1 MNDAKYILLIRLR
14 SIGDIVFTLPAVH
27 RVRENFPGARI
38 AFMVTKE
45 YASLLEGFREV
56 NEVLPLDRA
65 LYRRGNPIAIVAET
79 VSLLR
84 RLRRTGFNLTVDF
97 QGYGET
103 AWLSRLTGA
112 AERWGSVHG
121 PGRRWAYT
129 HGVTRDYRPH
139 HVDWN
144 LSLLQQCGLPPGKV
158 VNQYVLPEAALTEG
172 RAAFAA
178 QKLDPARPTI
188 YMQPFTS
195 SPHKNWPLGRYLEVA
210 RHWQQRGVQIAFG
223 GGPGDR
229 ATLEPARA
237 AGFAVL
243 AGTPLL
249 VSGALM
255 KLSTLVLSG
264 DTGLAHLAVA
274 MGQRVVMIMHGTGVE
289 QTCPYQHK
297 DWVVSASSGQSA
309 DVVGMEEV
317 QAACARAL
325 GERGVKAK

>member
-1 MNDAKYILLIRLR
+1 MNNAKNILLIRLR
-14 SIGDIVFTLPAVH
+14 SIGDIVFTLPGVH
-27 RVRENFPGARI
+27 RVRENFPGAHI

-45 YASLLEGFREV
+45 YASLLKGFREV
-56 NEVLPLDRA
+56 NEVVPLDRA

-79 VSLLR
+79 ASLLQ
-84 RLRRTGFNLTVDF
+84 RLRKAKFDLTVDF

-112 AERWGSVHG
+112 PKRWGSVHG

-129 HGVTRDYRPH
+129 RGVTRDYRPH

-144 LSLLQQCGLPPGKV
+144 LSLLQQCGLPPGEV
-158 VNQYVLPEAALTEG
+158 VNQFVLPEAALAEG
-172 RAAFAA
+172 RAVFAA

-195 SPHKNWPLGRYLEVA
+195 SPHKNWPLDRYLELS
-210 RHWQQRGVQIAFG
+210 RHWQQRGLQILFS
-223 GGPGDR
+223 GGPSDR
-229 ATLEPARA
+229 AALEPARA
-237 AGFAVL
+237 AGFPVS
-243 AGTPLL
+243 AGSSLL
-249 VSGALM
+249 TTAGLM
-255 KLSTLVLSG
+255 KLSTLVLGG

-289 QTCPYQHK
+289 QTCPYQHR

-309 DVVGMEEV
+309 DLVSMEAV

-325 GERGVKAK
+325 GEQGVVA